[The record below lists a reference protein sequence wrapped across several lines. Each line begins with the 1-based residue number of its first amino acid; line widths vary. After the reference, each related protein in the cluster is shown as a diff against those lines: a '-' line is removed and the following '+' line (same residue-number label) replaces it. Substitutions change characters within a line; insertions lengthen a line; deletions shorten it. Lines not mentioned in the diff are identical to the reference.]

1 MIIEKLIE
9 RAKENKRNIVLVETD
24 DIRTLKAAEIVKEKD
39 FANIILVGNKNN
51 RDILARDNSINI
63 DGIKIIDPL
72 NSELTNTLINK
83 FYDIRKA
90 KGMTLE
96 EAEKTIKYD
105 YLYFGD
111 MLVYMDYADGLVA
124 GATHSSSDVLRAAL
138 KTVKTAENSK
148 IVSSFFL
155 MELENKNL
163 GDNGLF
169 IYSDCGMIQN
179 PTSEELVNIA
189 YSSSISFKN
198 LVGGTPKIAF
208 LSHSTNGSSKCDDVD
223 KVKNAVDM
231 FKELH
236 PDIIADGEL
245 QLDAA
250 IIPQITKSKFSN
262 SKIQGDANILIFPD
276 LDAGNIAYKITERMA
291 NAKAYGPITQGIR
304 KPINDLSRGCNYNDI
319 VGAIAITCNQ
329 VKTQD

>member
-1 MIIEKLIE
+1 MIIDKLINN
-9 RAKENKRNIVLVETD
+9 AKQNKKTICLVETD
-24 DIRTLKAAEIVKEKD
+24 DIRTLKAAESVIEKD
-39 FANIILVGNKNN
+39 FAKIILVGNENEIIELATKNN
-51 RDILARDNSINI
+51 IKLEN
-63 DGIKIIDPL
+63 IKIINPKT
-72 NSELTNTLINK
+72 SELTNELIDK
-83 FYDIRKA
+83 FFELRSH
-90 KGMTLE
+90 KGLTYE
-96 EAEKTIKYD
+96 EAKDKIEND

-111 MLVYMDYADGLVA
+111 MLVYADYADGLVA

-138 KTVKTAENSK
+138 QTVKTAPDSK

-155 MELENKNL
+155 MELDNKDL
-163 GDNGLF
+163 GSNGLF

-189 YSSSISFKN
+189 YSSSKTFEQ
-198 LVGGTPKIAF
+198 LVGDTPKIAF
-208 LSHSTNGSSKCDDVD
+208 LSHSTNGSSKCEDVY
-223 KVKNAVDM
+223 KVQNAVKS
-231 FKELH
+231 FKETY

-250 IIPQITKSKFSN
+250 IIPSITKSKYPT

-304 KPINDLSRGCNYNDI
+304 KPINDLSRGCNSDDI

-329 VKTQD
+329 AK

>member
-1 MIIEKLIE
+1 MIIDKLINN
-9 RAKENKRNIVLVETD
+9 AKQNKKTICLVETD
-24 DIRTLKAAEIVKEKD
+24 DIRTLKAAELVIEKD
-39 FANIILVGNKNN
+39 FANIILVGNENEINELATKNN
-51 RDILARDNSINI
+51 IKLDN
-63 DGIKIIDPL
+63 IKIINPKTS
-72 NSELTNTLINK
+72 NLTNELIDK
-83 FYDIRKA
+83 FFELRSH
-90 KGMTLE
+90 KGLTYE
-96 EAEKTIKYD
+96 EAKNIIEND

-111 MLVYMDYADGLVA
+111 MLVYSNYADGLVA

-138 KTVKTAENSK
+138 QTVKTAPDSK

-155 MELENKNL
+155 MELENKDL
-163 GDNGLF
+163 GSNGLF

-189 YSSSISFKN
+189 YSSSKTFEQ
-198 LVGGTPKIAF
+198 LVGDTPKIAF
-208 LSHSTNGSSKCDDVD
+208 LSHSTNGSSKCEDVY
-223 KVKNAVDM
+223 KVQNAVKS
-231 FKELH
+231 FKETY

-250 IIPQITKSKFSN
+250 IIPSITKSKYPT

-304 KPINDLSRGCNYNDI
+304 KPINDLSRGCNSDDI

-329 VKTQD
+329 AK

>member
-1 MIIEKLIE
+1 MIIEKLINN
-9 RAKENKRNIVLVETD
+9 AKLNKKTICLVETED
-24 DIRTLKAAEIVKEKD
+24 LRTLKAAETVLEKD
-39 FANIILVGNKNN
+39 FANIILIGNESKINELATKNN
-51 RDILARDNSINI
+51 IKLDN
-63 DGIKIIDPL
+63 IKIINPKT
-72 NSELTNTLINK
+72 SELTNKLIDK
-83 FYDIRKA
+83 FYELRKHKGLTYEDA
-90 KGMTLE
+90 K
-96 EAEKTIKYD
+96 EKIEND

-111 MLVYMDYADGLVA
+111 MLVYADYADGLVA

-138 KTVKTAENSK
+138 QTVKTSSDSK

-163 GDNGLF
+163 GSNGLF

-189 YSSSISFKN
+189 YSSSKTFEQLIKD
-198 LVGGTPKIAF
+198 TPKIAF
-208 LSHSTNGSSKCDDVD
+208 LSHSTNGSSKCEDVY
-223 KVKNAVDM
+223 KVQNAVKS
-231 FKELH
+231 FKETY
-236 PDIIADGEL
+236 PNIIADGEL

-250 IIPQITKSKFSN
+250 IIPSITKSKFPT

-304 KPINDLSRGCNYNDI
+304 KPINDLSRGCNYEDI

-329 VKTQD
+329 AK

>member
-1 MIIEKLIE
+1 MIIDKLINN
-9 RAKENKRNIVLVETD
+9 AKQNKKTICLVEAD
-24 DIRTLKAAEIVKEKD
+24 DIRTLKAAETVIEKD
-39 FANIILVGNKNN
+39 FAKIILVGNENEIIELATKNN
-51 RDILARDNSINI
+51 IKLDN
-63 DGIKIIDPL
+63 IKIINPKTS
-72 NSELTNTLINK
+72 NLTNELIDK
-83 FYDIRKA
+83 FFELRKH
-90 KGMTLE
+90 KGLAYE
-96 EAEKTIKYD
+96 EAKDKIEND

-111 MLVYMDYADGLVA
+111 MLVYADYADGLVA

-138 KTVKTAENSK
+138 QTVKTAPDSK

-155 MELENKNL
+155 MELDNKDL
-163 GDNGLF
+163 GSNGLF

-189 YSSSISFKN
+189 YSSSKTFEQ
-198 LVGGTPKIAF
+198 LVGDTPKIAF
-208 LSHSTNGSSKCDDVD
+208 LSHSTNGSSKCDDVY
-223 KVKNAVDM
+223 KIQNAVKT
-231 FKELH
+231 FKETY

-250 IIPQITKSKFSN
+250 IIPSITKSKYPT

-304 KPINDLSRGCNYNDI
+304 KPINDLSRGCNSDDI

-329 VKTQD
+329 AK